1 MKLGDPLRARLIG
14 TLWVIVPIWFVV
26 ISVIRLST
34 YVPYEPGYDGMLYR
48 TATVSWMHGL
58 DPWAAPVE
66 GAAFAAPPPTLLAM
80 VPFALVP
87 EPVARVALLVLGV
100 VVSVWMIRRL
110 KLPIWW
116 LAFPPLVDGLYIGN
130 PHIFIAP
137 LLVAGLAPIAGFLK
151 LYALAVPA
159 LRLDVRALVITGVLL
174 LVTIPLLPWGQ
185 FIADW
190 PQINDALR
198 RQAGGTGLSV
208 WATPWL
214 LPVAVAA
221 AVLIGRERLAWLSV
235 PVFWPFTQWYYAAM
249 ALPGVTPLAAMAFAT
264 PVAGAT
270 TVALVIAVAELYWR
284 GRSTGRSELLRWP
297 PRPGARPGATPG
309 PRPWP
314 TPDPRPATDLDPA
327 AEPPLAPPPGSGDR
341 ASD

>member
-1 MKLGDPLRARLIG
+1 MTPSDSMRARLIG
-14 TLWVIVPIWFVV
+14 TLWVIVPIWFVT
-26 ISVIRLST
+26 ISLIRISA
-34 YVPYEPGYDGMLYR
+34 YFPSEPGYDGMLYR
-48 TATVSWMHGL
+48 TATVSWMQGL
-58 DPWAAPVE
+58 DPWAAPVV

-80 VPFALVP
+80 VPFAVIP
-87 EPVARVALLVLGV
+87 EPVARVTLLVLGV
-100 VVSVWMIRRL
+100 VASVWMIRRL

-174 LVTIPLLPWGQ
+174 VVTIPLLPWGQ

-214 LPVAVAA
+214 LPVAVGA

-249 ALPGVTPLAAMAFAT
+249 ALPGVTPIAAMALAT

-270 TVALVIAVAELYWR
+270 TVALVIAVVELYWR
-284 GRSTGRSELLRWP
+284 GRSTGRSELLRW
-297 PRPGARPGATPG
+297 RPG
-309 PRPWP
+309 
-314 TPDPRPATDLDPA
+314 PA
-327 AEPPLAPPPGSGDR
+327 AEPGPAAGPAATSGPTPAPLLTPSPGPGDR

>member
-1 MKLGDPLRARLIG
+1 MTSGEPLRTRLIG

-26 ISVIRLST
+26 ISLIRLSS
-34 YVPYEPGYDGMLYR
+34 YLPYEPGYDGMLYR
-48 TATVSWMHGL
+48 TATANWMQGL
-58 DPWAAPVE
+58 DPWAAPAE

-87 EPVARVALLVLGV
+87 EPVARVALLLLGILA
-100 VVSVWMIRRL
+100 SVWMIRRL

-130 PHIFIAP
+130 PHIFVAP
-137 LLVAGLAPIAGFLK
+137 LLVAGLAPVAGFLK

-174 LVTIPLLPWGQ
+174 IVTIPLLPWGQ
-185 FIADW
+185 FLADW
-190 PQINDALR
+190 PQISNALQ

-214 LPVAVAA
+214 LPIAVAA

-249 ALPGVTPLAAMAFAT
+249 ALPAVTPLAAMALAT

-270 TVALVIAVAELYWR
+270 TLALVIAVVELYWR
-284 GRSTGRSELLRWP
+284 GRSTGRPELLKW
-297 PRPGARPGATPG
+297 RPETRLGPAARPGPVADSPLGAPPG
-309 PRPWP
+309 P
-314 TPDPRPATDLDPA
+314 
-327 AEPPLAPPPGSGDR
+327 GGR
-341 ASD
+341 AFD

>member
-1 MKLGDPLRARLIG
+1 MTSGEPLRARLIG

-26 ISVIRLST
+26 ISLIRLSVLVT
-34 YVPYEPGYDGMLYR
+34 DTPGYDGMLYR
-48 TATVSWMHGL
+48 TATVSWMQGL

-87 EPVARVALLVLGV
+87 EPVARIVLLVLGV
-100 VVSVWMIRRL
+100 VASVWMIRRL

-137 LLVAGLAPIAGFLK
+137 LLVAGLTPVAGFLK

-159 LRLDVRALVITGVLL
+159 LRLEMRALVITGVLL
-174 LVTIPLLPWGQ
+174 IVTIPLLPWGQ
-185 FIADW
+185 FLSEW

-198 RQAGGTGLSV
+198 RQAGGTGFSV

-214 LPVAVAA
+214 LPIALAA

-235 PVFWPFTQWYYAAM
+235 PVFWPYTQWYYAAM
-249 ALPGVTPLAAMAFAT
+249 ALPGVTPLAAMALAT

-270 TVALVIAVAELYWR
+270 TLALVIAVVELYVR
-284 GRSTGRSELLRWP
+284 GRSTGRPELLRWRPETAPGPAAP
-297 PRPGARPGATPG
+297 PRP
-309 PRPWP
+309 
-314 TPDPRPATDLDPA
+314 A
-327 AEPPLAPPPGSGDR
+327 ADSPVDPPPGPEAR